1 MTKTE
6 FGRAFEIASNRNID
20 LTDVSDEHLHGC
32 ALPGFERVT
41 TTIGP
46 VAKMIRWQ
54 CFCLN
59 GGIDQDALNE
69 LRAIARN
76 RFELVGPGSDAVIQ
90 NVRATGDVLALIQDI
105 IDN

>member
-1 MTKTE
+1 M
-6 FGRAFEIASNRNID
+6 
-20 LTDVSDEHLHGC
+20 
-32 ALPGFERVT
+32 T

-46 VAKMIRWQ
+46 VAKIIRWQ
-54 CFCLN
+54 CFLLY

-69 LRAIARN
+69 LRAIARS

-105 IDN
+105 ISN